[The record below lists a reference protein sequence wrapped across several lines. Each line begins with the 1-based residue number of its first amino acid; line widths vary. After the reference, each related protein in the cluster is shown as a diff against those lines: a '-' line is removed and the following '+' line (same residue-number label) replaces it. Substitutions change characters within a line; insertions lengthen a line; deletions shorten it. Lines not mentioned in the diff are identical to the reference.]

1 MPISLKGEVLA
12 FNVRETL
19 QLTREGY
26 RYARNWKAA
35 HLLEV
40 GSHDNGLGLPKGD
53 YNIER
58 VFENGRV
65 QLRDMRG
72 RQNRVQPSKIDPNG
86 QLTRLKLSKEK
97 RIKVP
102 EREGTHV
109 PDSNQSAGHGM
120 NHAENT
126 TTTG

>member
-53 YNIER
+53 YHIER

-72 RQNRVQPSKIDPNG
+72 RKHRVEPSKIDPNG
-86 QLTRLKLSKEK
+86 KLNRLKLSRSEEHTSELQSLM
-97 RIKVP
+97 RISYAGFCLKNKNKQID
-102 EREGTHV
+102 TIN
-109 PDSNQSAGHGM
+109 NQY
-120 NHAENT
+120 
-126 TTTG
+126 

>member
-1 MPISLKGEVLA
+1 MRMSDWSSDVCSSDL
-12 FNVRETL
+12 ETL
-19 QLTREGY
+19 QLTREEY

-53 YNIER
+53 YHIER

-72 RQNRVQPSKIDPNG
+72 RKHRVEPSKIDPNG
-86 QLTRLKLSKEK
+86 KLN
-97 RIKVP
+97 RQYGRAAGR
-102 EREGTHV
+102 ERVG
-109 PDSNQSAGHGM
+109 Q
-120 NHAENT
+120 
-126 TTTG
+126 